1 MGIVLVSSAQPQ
13 LLLLHTGRH
22 TLKTK
27 RSLGKEA
34 IAYRRVSTDK
44 QGQSG
49 IGLEGQQAAID
60 RYTQLSNLRITNS
73 FEDVA
78 TGRGDR
84 SLSDRPGL
92 QLAMEAAKATGRPI
106 IVSDLDRLSRH
117 SETIDAIVKEHRITI
132 ISAGDGE
139 IRNAVLLE
147 SKAARAEREGDLIA
161 ERTRHALAVKKA
173 EGVLLGNRVNL
184 PQAQRLGAQRKREIA
199 NEKARQ
205 IASVLKT
212 LSGEK
217 TARELV
223 NMLNEL
229 GIRTSRNL
237 LWTVPAL
244 RRPLKSAR
252 ALIEEELQRA
262 NRAPYADNPRFGLF

>member
-1 MGIVLVSSAQPQ
+1 M
-13 LLLLHTGRH
+13 
-22 TLKTK
+22 KTK

>member
-1 MGIVLVSSAQPQ
+1 MN
-13 LLLLHTGRH
+13 
-22 TLKTK
+22 

-44 QGQSG
+44 QGRYG
-49 IGLEGQQAAID
+49 IGLEGQKAAID
-60 RYTQLSNLRITNS
+60 RYAQLSKLRITGS

-84 SLSDRPGL
+84 SLSARPGL
-92 QLAMEAAKATGRPI
+92 LLALKAAEETGRPI

-117 SETIDAIVKEHRITI
+117 SGTINAIVKKHRITI

-147 SKAARAEREGDLIA
+147 TKAARAEREGDLIA
-161 ERTRHALAVKKA
+161 ERTRHALAMKKA

-199 NEKARQ
+199 DEKVRQ

-229 GIRTSRNL
+229 GIRTSQNR

-244 RRPLKSAR
+244 RRPLKGAR

-262 NRAPYADNPRFGLF
+262 SRAPYADNPRFGLF